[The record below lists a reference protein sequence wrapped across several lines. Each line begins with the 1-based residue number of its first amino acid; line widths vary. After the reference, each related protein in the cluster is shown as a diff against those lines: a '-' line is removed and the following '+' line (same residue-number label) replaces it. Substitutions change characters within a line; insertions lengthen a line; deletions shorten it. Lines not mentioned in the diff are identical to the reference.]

1 MTKWTRALLG
11 AGLIAAVV
19 VGCGEEDSGNTS
31 NNSTGGSDNT
41 GGGAGSNTGGGNT
54 GGGNGTGASAG
65 ETGEGGEGGEGGAG
79 GADGVS
85 DVCADGCAV
94 LSAPLTAAEQHARF
108 QFFIDPT
115 DLSTETLTFRVF
127 VKAGGPDGGLQY
139 GFQNGEALGW
149 AGIYPWKNLADLT
162 GQGWQDITIDMTQ
175 YAPAGGGEGGAGGA
189 GGAGNEP
196 GAPDSSKVQIINLW
210 IESGSGA
217 GPWASPS
224 IVYVDSVKSSDGTVN
239 YEFES
244 NVSALNASG
253 DNVEGSSATHTT
265 LDP

>member
-41 GGGAGSNTGGGNT
+41 GGGSGSNTGGGNTGGGNT

-65 ETGEGGEGGEGGAG
+65 EGGAG
-79 GADGVS
+79 GAGGSDGVS

-94 LSAPLTAAEQHARF
+94 LSAPLTAYEQHARF
-108 QFFIDPT
+108 QIYLDPT

-149 AGIYPWKNLADLT
+149 AGIYPWKNLGDLV
-162 GQGWQDITIDMTQ
+162 GQGWQDITIDMSE
-175 YAPAGGGEGGAGGA
+175 YAPAGDGEGGAGGA
-189 GGAGNEP
+189 GGAGNAD
-196 GAPDSSKVQIINLW
+196 GPDSSKVQILNLW

-224 IVYVDSVKSSDGTVN
+224 IVYVDSVKSSDGTIN
-239 YEFES
+239 FEFE
-244 NVSALNASG
+244 NDVSALNAGG
-253 DNVEGSSATHTT
+253 DNVAGSTSTHTT
-265 LDP
+265 IDP